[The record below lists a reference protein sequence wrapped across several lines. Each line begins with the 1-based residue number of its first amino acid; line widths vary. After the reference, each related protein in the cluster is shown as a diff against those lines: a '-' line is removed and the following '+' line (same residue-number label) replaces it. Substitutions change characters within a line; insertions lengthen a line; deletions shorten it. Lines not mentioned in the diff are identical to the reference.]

1 MPAIDEP
8 DNPTFSGA
16 ARPVSERGIT
26 PLAGAYPPNHDHG
39 ILSTYT
45 MLNFRDK
52 KGFRDQDAGRG
63 DGMSGGVGAT
73 RASRI
78 TLGRLAAREFPAR
91 ENAT

>member
-1 MPAIDEP
+1 
-8 DNPTFSGA
+8 
-16 ARPVSERGIT
+16 
-26 PLAGAYPPNHDHG
+26 
-39 ILSTYT
+39 